1 MTSTWKIRVS
11 LALNFVVFAILLNTV
26 GIVIKRVIDDYG
38 VNEATASSLEGFKD
52 LSIAGASFFL
62 ASYIPRLGYRRSM
75 LMGLL
80 AVTLASMLVATVAG
94 FWITPVLYMT
104 IGVSFA
110 LMKGSVYS
118 TIGLVTRDQKE
129 HTSLMN
135 VLEGTFQMG
144 ALAGPLFFTFVL
156 GLHRSWRETYWIVAT
171 VSALAFVLLLT
182 TPLDETEV
190 VTHREQTGF
199 LEMLKLL
206 RLPMVWV
213 FVLCAWLYVM
223 IEQSLGTWMPTFNER
238 IFGLS
243 PAVAAGLLSLYAGSI
258 ALSRFLMGYLSRRL
272 PWLPVQLI
280 MLGAAF
286 ALTLGVLLATAHR
299 PGGALVESWQEIPP
313 LAFAF
318 PFLGFFLGP
327 IYPTIVSLVLSR
339 LEKPRH
345 SSMTGL
351 IIVFSAL
358 GGTTGSLIVGFI
370 SRSFSTHDAFFFP
383 LVPMTLLGLLLVPYR
398 RLTATPGVA

>member
-1 MTSTWKIRVS
+1 
-11 LALNFVVFAILLNTV
+11 
-26 GIVIKRVIDDYG
+26 
-38 VNEATASSLEGFKD
+38 
-52 LSIAGASFFL
+52 
-62 ASYIPRLGYRRSM
+62 
-75 LMGLL
+75 
-80 AVTLASMLVATVAG
+80 
-94 FWITPVLYMT
+94 
-104 IGVSFA
+104 
-110 LMKGSVYS
+110 
-118 TIGLVTRDQKE
+118 
-129 HTSLMN
+129 
-135 VLEGTFQMG
+135 
-144 ALAGPLFFTFVL
+144 
-156 GLHRSWRETYWIVAT
+156 
-171 VSALAFVLLLT
+171 
-182 TPLDETEV
+182 
-190 VTHREQTGF
+190 
-199 LEMLKLL
+199 MLKLL

-272 PWLPVQLI
+272 PWLPVQLVL
-280 MLGAAF
+280 LGGAF
-286 ALTLGVLLATAHR
+286 ALTLGVLLATADR
-299 PGGALVESWQEIPP
+299 QGGALVESWQGIPP

-318 PFLGFFLGP
+318 PLLGFFIGP

-370 SRSFSTHDAFFFP
+370 SRSFSTHDAFFYP
-383 LVPMTLLGLLLVPYR
+383 LIPMTLLGLLLVPYR
-398 RLTATPGVA
+398 RLTASPAAA